1 MAEGYVAAF
10 CQWLIPQS
18 CQKATYPFLVG
29 QSIEN
34 FTFFLAVASHI
45 PNSRQK
51 IGNLWRHIL
60 LPEVLDE
67 VGYSSFHCLWE
78 HERHVRLGTRPPPSV
93 DYNLIKNRKFQDGS
107 QNFLEKI
114 NPKVLKFLQNHPY
127 MLFRKYI
134 VILAD
139 NYKFGVNDEKLWK

>member
-1 MAEGYVAAF
+1 MKLDIV
-10 CQWLIPQS
+10 L
-18 CQKATYPFLVG
+18 
-29 QSIEN
+29 
-34 FTFFLAVASHI
+34 FTVCESTRGI
-45 PNSRQK
+45 IMR
-51 IGNLWRHIL
+51 W
-60 LPEVLDE
+60 D
-67 VGYSSFHCLWE
+67 
-78 HERHVRLGTRPPPSV
+78 TRPPPSV

-139 NYKFGVNDEKLWK
+139 NYKFGVNDEKL